1 MTTKIF
7 SSSAATLAALLL
19 ICGCAAPPPAPKGG
33 ELAGSLWKPSGSP
46 RLAYVEFTEDGRMV
60 GCAGTNRFFG
70 PVSYAKGKRI
80 RLGPL
85 AMTRTPPGS
94 NAKYEELFFS
104 AMENTR
110 GYVLE
115 DDKLTFYSEERQ
127 PLMVLLPLGKQ
138 TGR

>member
-1 MTTKIF
+1 MKKF
-7 SSSAATLAALLL
+7 SSAAASLAALL
-19 ICGCAAPPPAPKGG
+19 IAGGCAALPPAPKGG
-33 ELAGSLWKPSGSP
+33 ELSGTLWKPNASP
-46 RLAYVEFTEDGRMV
+46 RLAYVEFTDDDRMV

-85 AMTRTPPGS
+85 AATRMPPGP
-94 NAKYEELFFS
+94 NAKYEEQFFS

-127 PLMVLLPLGKQ
+127 PLMVLTPLGRQ